1 MVSFEE
7 EEQLY
12 NVTNARIKH
21 IKLERKER
29 RDEKTAHF
37 EARIKNLLHV
47 I

>member
-7 EEQLY
+7 EEELY

-29 RDEKTAHF
+29 RDEK
-37 EARIKNLLHV
+37 LH
-47 I
+47 ILKRGSKTYCM